1 MKFPILLLAA
11 VTLSFAQWGGGG
23 KSLNDYKKMSVSGR
37 EIHVYAPSGLA
48 ANSPLLISCHGMDQD
63 PNYQQSNTHWEA
75 VADTAGF
82 VVVYPRGG
90 TGMSTWDISG
100 DKDTK
105 WMLEII
111 DQMVKDYQIDTKRVY
126 LSGFSMGGMFTYH
139 SMSKIADRIAAFA
152 PTSGT
157 NVMGASKAM
166 RPVPIIHPHGTNDDV
181 LHYSDVEGFLKN
193 YRDQFHCPSQA
204 QEEKNY
210 PNSENSGATMYTW
223 GPCDEGV
230 YIKHLKLPGRGHS
243 PSKADVSDIWN
254 FLKQWSLDGVA
265 EPIVVPTN
273 RDTVFNGTFSDSL
286 KLAGWNLSN
295 HSGEGSLKHTEGMAE
310 IKVTKTGTNAYD
322 VQMIQNGMHYE
333 KGQSYKLTFDAF
345 ASEARSLEVNLEKD
359 TDPWT
364 SYLGEAKTFDLGT
377 DKKNFEI
384 TFTMKESTD
393 ENGRISFNA
402 GLAKGSVY
410 IDNVVIAKIDESEVG
425 GGGTTSIAGKVLLQ
439 AGERTFSVY
448 NMKGAFVCKLK
459 ATRMGDVQAKL
470 DAMNIEKG
478 LYVVKNGNFN
488 RIFSVK

>member
-1 MKFPILLLAA
+1 MRYLLPILIAA
-11 VTLSFAQWGGGG
+11 TLSFAQWGGGG
-23 KSLNDYKKMSVSGR
+23 GKTINDYKKESVSGR
-37 EIHVYAPSGLA
+37 DIHVYAPSNLA
-48 ANSPLLISCHGMDQD
+48 PKSPLLISCHGMDQD

-90 TGMSTWDISG
+90 TGYNTWDISG

-105 WMLEII
+105 WIVEII
-111 DQMVKDYQIDTKRVY
+111 NQMASEYDIDTKRVY
-126 LSGFSMGGMFTYH
+126 MSGFSMGGMLTYH
-139 SMSKIADRIAAFA
+139 AMSKIADKIAAFA

-181 LHYSDVEGFLKN
+181 LNYSQVEGFLKN
-193 YRDQFHCPSQA
+193 YRDQFNCPSQA

-210 PNSENSGATMYTW
+210 PNAENSGATMYTW
-223 GPCDEGV
+223 GPCDDGV

-254 FLKQWSLDGVA
+254 FVKQWSLDGVA
-265 EPIVVPTN
+265 ATIEVPTN
-273 RDTVFNGTFSDSL
+273 RETVFNGTFSDSL

-295 HSGEGSLKHTEGMAE
+295 HSGEGSLKHTDGMAE

-333 KGQSYKLTFDAF
+333 NGQSYKLTFDAY
-345 ASEARSLEVNLEKD
+345 ASEARTLEVNIEKD

-364 SYLGEAKTFDLGT
+364 SYLGEAKTFDLT
-377 DKKNFEI
+377 TTKQTFEI
-384 TFTMKESTD
+384 QFTMNEPTD
-393 ENGRISFNA
+393 ENGRISINA
-402 GLAKGSVY
+402 GLATGSVF
-410 IDNVVIAKIDESEVG
+410 IDNVALVKAEGTTVIANTGVM
-425 GGGTTSIAGKVLLQ
+425 LL
-439 AGERTFSVY
+439 GERTYSVY
-448 NMKGAFVCKLK
+448 NMKGAFVCKVT
-459 ATRMGDVQAKL
+459 AARMGDVQAQLNSMRL
-470 DAMNIEKG
+470 DKG
-478 LYVVKNGNFN
+478 LYVVKDGGFN